1 MTGDAL
7 AQALRRIR
15 PDIPIILCTGFSH
28 TMDPGS
34 ARAIGVDAW
43 LAKPW
48 QAHELAATIQMV
60 LDERR
65 RLSCG

>member
-1 MTGDAL
+1 MPQMTGDAL

-28 TMDPGS
+28 TMDPGR
-34 ARAIGVDAW
+34 ARTLGIDAW

-48 QAHELAATIQMV
+48 QARELATTIQRV
-60 LDERR
+60 LEAV
-65 RLSCG
+65 